1 MQKEEE
7 MVYTGPILLLMEN
20 IVRSSRIFR
29 NILIYLLLFL
39 LSFMVFDSTTL
50 MIGVFFAL
58 IALYHFSSKW
68 AQKNQ
73 L

>member
-1 MQKEEE
+1 LTES
-7 MVYTGPILLLMEN
+7 
-20 IVRSSRIFR
+20 IVKGSRVFK

-58 IALYHFSSKW
+58 IALYHFTAKW